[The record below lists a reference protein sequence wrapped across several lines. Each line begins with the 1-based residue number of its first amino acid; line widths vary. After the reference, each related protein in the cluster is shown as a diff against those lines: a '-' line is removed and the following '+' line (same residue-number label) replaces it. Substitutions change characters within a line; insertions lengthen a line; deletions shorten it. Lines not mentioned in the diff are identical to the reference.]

1 MTRFFALLSLLLS
14 VWTTACTSGPGIVE
28 TGNPKL
34 YISTTSEGDLGVW
47 QVETGAFSLEWQVA
61 APFTG
66 EISYA
71 YRVSGSCSSASDYGF
86 RPCTLVAASCEA
98 RASACPGSVPAVG
111 DTYELLELP
120 GVALFAYAAAQ
131 TRLHVGVLRAG
142 CDAEISGDFTYLNSA
157 LNRQEV
163 FGQFRTD
170 SSLQDIVRSAFSF
183 RFPGT
188 PSLFYYDTGTGQVSV
203 TGEATC
209 SGGVRTIPVG
219 TSTTRV
225 TVTES
230 GLLLLSY
237 PFPFGGAFA
246 FRTDQA
252 AEIGELANKTFM
264 GYVFKEGGG
273 STMARLRTGSHSG
286 GGVAYTSLD
295 YRTGPQP
302 DLTGHLIQAASEIGS
317 AYGFD
322 GVPPGFFGG
331 SYADNLLASS
341 YPTPAQVPGVLI
353 DRGGTGPD
361 SFTLL
366 TAMRTG
372 TGKLLLFSTTMNSSG
387 GIIKT
392 VGTAA
397 YMEQ

>member
-1 MTRFFALLSLLLS
+1 MTRFFVFLSLLLS
-14 VWTTACTSGPGIVE
+14 GCTSGPGIVE

-34 YISTTSEGDLGVW
+34 YISTTGEGDLGVW
-47 QVETGAFSLEWQVA
+47 QVESGAFSLEWQVA

-71 YRVSGSCSSASDYGF
+71 YRVSGTCSSASDYGF

-98 RASACPGSVPAVG
+98 RASACPGSIPAIG

-131 TRLHVGVLRAG
+131 TRLHIGVLRAS
-142 CDAEISGDFTYLNSA
+142 CDTEISGDFTYLNSA

-188 PSLFYYDTGTGQVSV
+188 PSLFYYGSGTGQVSV

-209 SGGVRTIPVG
+209 ADGVRTIPTG
-219 TSTTRV
+219 TAATRA

-252 AEIGELANKTFM
+252 AEAAELANKTFL

-273 STMARLRTGSHSG
+273 STMARLRTGARSG
-286 GGVAYTSLD
+286 GGVAYASLE
-295 YRTGPQP
+295 YRTGSQP
-302 DLTGHLIQAASEIGS
+302 DLTGHFIQDVPDIGS

-322 GVPPGFFGG
+322 GVPPSFFGG
-331 SYADNLLASS
+331 SYADNLLSSS
-341 YPTPAQVPGVLI
+341 YPTPAQVPGLLI
-353 DRGGTGPD
+353 DRGGTGAD
-361 SFTLL
+361 NFTLL

-372 TGKLLLFSTTMNSSG
+372 TGKLLVFSTTMNSSG